1 MNSTIDILGYV
12 FIVAI
17 VSAFV
22 YIYFKKSDFQLK
34 CIISDVNG
42 NTFCVRERTRE
53 KEAVDL
59 LAKVTEKATQIVEY
73 LKNKYPEKENIRR
86 LIDGFNPDTI
96 KETLPN
102 SKHTAYTEN
111 KKNMYFCLNVKK
123 DNVESELI
131 DEHTLMFVALHEM
144 AHIATKSIGHK
155 SEFWENFR
163 FLLEEAKS
171 AGLHEPVNYRD
182 EPAEYCST
190 KIKDNPYFEI
200 QSRKSRKSRKPTV
213 SPDAPS
219 LS

>member
-1 MNSTIDILGYV
+1 MSSITDVLGYV
-12 FIVAI
+12 FILAI
-17 VSAFV
+17 IFGFV
-22 YIYFKKSDFQLK
+22 YIYFKTSDFQLK

-59 LAKVTEKATQIVEY
+59 LAKVTDKAKQFVNY
-73 LKNKYPEKENIRR
+73 LNNKYPEKENVKR
-86 LIDGFNPDTI
+86 LVDGFNPDKI

-111 KKNMYFCLNVKK
+111 KKNMYFCLNIKK
-123 DNVESELI
+123 NNVESQLI

-163 FLLEEAKS
+163 FLLEEAKV
-171 AGLHEPVNYRD
+171 AGIHEPVNYK
-182 EPAEYCST
+182 EKPTEYCST
-190 KIKDNPYFEI
+190 KINDNPYFEL
-200 QSRKSRKSRKPTV
+200 QSGKSTV
-213 SPDAPS
+213 SS
-219 LS
+219 KT

>member
-53 KEAVDL
+53 KDAVNL
-59 LAKVTEKATQIVEY
+59 LAKVTEKASQIVEY
-73 LKNKYPEKENIRR
+73 LKNKYPENDIVKR

-163 FLLEEAKS
+163 FLLEEAKA
-171 AGLHEPVNYRD
+171 AGLHEPVNYRN

-200 QSRKSRKSRKPTV
+200 QSRKSRKPTV